1 MQQGSEPLTFLHGD
15 HLNSTVLATR
25 GGAANGQK
33 RYYAYGKD
41 RLATATVPTDNRF
54 TGQKE
59 DGTGLVHMNARYHD
73 PVTGQFV
80 SPDMLAPPH
89 PWCVD
94 CRLTLKRRLPFCAE
108 EAYKISVPRKLSGVY
123 HHGTIRGL
131 SAVPKHASTETRLS
145 SHRPI
150 CVVGQRFV
158 FAGNLRHCAKRN
170 RFAWAY
176 LQSDLFDSHA
186 ELCEAKGIGA

>member
-1 MQQGSEPLTFLHGD
+1 VKTVSNGVTTYYPFPHYEVQVAGGVTTTTKYYFFAGQRIAMQRGSEPLTFLHGD
-15 HLNSTVLATR
+15 HLNSTALATR
-25 GGAANGQK
+25 GGTASGQE

-59 DGTGLVHMNARYHD
+59 DASGLVYMNARYYD

-80 SPDMLAPPH
+80 SPDTLAPPH

-94 CRLTLKRRLPFCAE
+94 CRLTLKGRLPFCAE
-108 EAYKISVPRKLSGVY
+108 EAYKISVPRKRSGVY

-150 CVVGQRFV
+150 CVVG
-158 FAGNLRHCAKRN
+158 
-170 RFAWAY
+170 
-176 LQSDLFDSHA
+176 
-186 ELCEAKGIGA
+186 